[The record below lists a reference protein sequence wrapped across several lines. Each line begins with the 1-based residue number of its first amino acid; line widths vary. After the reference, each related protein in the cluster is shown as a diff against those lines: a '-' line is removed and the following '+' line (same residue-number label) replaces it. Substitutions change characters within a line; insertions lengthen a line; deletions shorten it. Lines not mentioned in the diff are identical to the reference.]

1 MKRVRLTVAYDGTD
15 YCGWQLQPTEI
26 TIEKVLN
33 DAIRKVTGEEIS
45 VIGASR
51 TDAGVHAL
59 GNVAVFDTNSSI
71 PPERF
76 AYALNPFLPPDVVVV
91 KSEEVEAGWH
101 PRRCKCVKT
110 YEYCIMNAEMPD
122 PTRRRTTYFVSF
134 PLELEAMQNAA
145 EYLVGTHDFVSF
157 CNTRTN
163 VEDTV
168 RTVYALDIWKQNDEI
183 TIRITGNGFLYNM
196 VRIIAG
202 TLVQVGRGY
211 FATEQVKEMLEA
223 KKRTAAG
230 ITAPPQGL
238 KLIKIEYE

>member
-168 RTVYALDIWKQNDEI
+168 RTVYTLDIWKQNDEI

-211 FATEQVKEMLEA
+211 FAPEQVKEMLEA
-223 KKRTAAG
+223 KNRTAAG